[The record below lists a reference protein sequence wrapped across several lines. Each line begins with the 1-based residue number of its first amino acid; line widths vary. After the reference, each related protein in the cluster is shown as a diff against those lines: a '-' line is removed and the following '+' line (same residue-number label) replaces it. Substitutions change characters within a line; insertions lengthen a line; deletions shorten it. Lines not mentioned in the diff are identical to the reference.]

1 MSRRRVAA
9 LVLLAGACAQ
19 VEPPPGGPDDRVAP
33 RVLVTR
39 PDTLAVVPNY
49 RGAVT
54 LVFDERVSEQG
65 VEDAVSVSP
74 RTSGVRVDH
83 SGSEIRVSLVRG
95 WEPGQIYQIRVEP
108 GLRDLFGN
116 ATTTATELVFSTGP
130 AIPDTR
136 LAGTVVSRTTGE
148 RVVAARVE
156 AIRAPDSL
164 VYAARTDSAGAFLFT
179 RIPEGEYL
187 VRAFSDVNRNRA
199 LDVFEARDTGRVRVA
214 VGTEAGPVAL
224 RTLAPDT
231 TAPRPG
237 SAELEGGV
245 VRVVFD
251 DFLDPAQPVRPAQV
265 RVIGPD
271 SVAVPVTEVRVGL
284 FPPAPTAGDSAA
296 APADSARPG
305 RPAAADSTPAVA
317 AADTLPSRTLSIRV
331 GAPLLPSAQYRVVV
345 EGVRNINGLVGGGE
359 SPLRTP
365 APPPAP
371 AAPATPAGDTVRP
384 RPVPSNPTP
393 GARPGPFPSFSSP
406 NLPCPKP
413 TRSPACSPAR
423 RASS

>member
-1 MSRRRVAA
+1 MSRWRVAA
-9 LVLLAGACAQ
+9 LVLLTGACAQ
-19 VEPPPGGPDDRVAP
+19 VEPPPGGPEDRVAP

-74 RTSGVRVDH
+74 RTSAARIDH
-83 SGSEIRVSLVRG
+83 SGDEIRVSLVRG

-136 LAGTVVSRTTGE
+136 LAGAVVSRTTGQ
-148 RVVAARVE
+148 RLVAARVE

-164 VYAARTDSAGAFLFT
+164 VYAARTDSAGAFVFT

-199 LDVFEARDTGRVRVA
+199 LDVFEARDTSSVRIA
-214 VGTEAGPVAL
+214 VGAEAGPIAL

-237 SAELEGGV
+237 SAEAEGDV

-251 DFLDPAQPVRPAQV
+251 DFLDAAQTVSPAQV

-271 SVAVPVTEVRVGL
+271 SVAVAVAEVRVGL
-284 FPPAPTAGDSAA
+284 FPQARDTADAPADSVRPQPA
-296 APADSARPG
+296 APADSAAS
-305 RPAAADSTPAVA
+305 PAAAA
-317 AADTLPSRTLSIRV
+317 ATDTLPSRTLSIRMA
-331 GAPLLPSAQYRVVV
+331 APLRPGTQYRVVV
-345 EGVRNINGLVGGGE
+345 QGVRNVNGLVGGGE
-359 SPLRTP
+359 SPLRTSAP
-365 APPPAP
+365 APAPAP
-371 AAPATPAGDTVRP
+371 AAPTTPAGDTVPP
-384 RPVPSNPTP
+384 RPAPSNPTP
-393 GARPGPFPSFSSP
+393 RE
-406 NLPCPKP
+406 
-413 TRSPACSPAR
+413 R
-423 RASS
+423 R